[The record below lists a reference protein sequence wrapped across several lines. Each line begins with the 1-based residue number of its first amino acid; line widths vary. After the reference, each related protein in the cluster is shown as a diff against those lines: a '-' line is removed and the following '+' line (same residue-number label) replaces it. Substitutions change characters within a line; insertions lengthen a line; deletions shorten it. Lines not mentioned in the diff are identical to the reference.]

1 LRRCP
6 NAWTSKPPV
15 NATIRAHDAERPM
28 SAGKTRRGI
37 LRCRG
42 SVVEGTALR
51 VRYAVV
57 ICVLRN
63 QATVFSR
70 PCSNVTVGS

>member
-1 LRRCP
+1 
-6 NAWTSKPPV
+6 
-15 NATIRAHDAERPM
+15 M